1 MPRAPFQVLVFPYA
15 VAPDGVITYA
25 VFRRADRGVWQVVA
39 GGGEVGETPEEAA
52 RREAWEEA
60 RVPLDAVLRR
70 LASVGRVPAA
80 VFRDRPH
87 WPPGLTA
94 VPEYCFAVAAAPE
107 TVRCSAEHDR
117 MEWLPYPAARER
129 LHWASNRAALAELH
143 ATLTGAP
150 AA

>member
-15 VAPDGVITYA
+15 VGPGGAPTYA
-25 VFRRADRGVWQVVA
+25 VFRRADCGVWQVVA
-39 GGGEVGETPEEAA
+39 GGGEEGEAPEEAA

-60 RVPLDAVLRR
+60 RAPLAAPLRR
-70 LASVGRVPAA
+70 LATVGRVAAA
-80 VFRDRPH
+80 VFRDRRH
-87 WPPGLTA
+87 WPPELTA
-94 VPEYCFAVAAAPE
+94 IPEYCFAVAVAPE